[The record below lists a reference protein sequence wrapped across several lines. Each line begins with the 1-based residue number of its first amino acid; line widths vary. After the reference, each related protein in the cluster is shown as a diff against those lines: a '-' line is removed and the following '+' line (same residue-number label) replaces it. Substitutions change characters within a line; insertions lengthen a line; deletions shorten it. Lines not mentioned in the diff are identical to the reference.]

1 MDDPPGVAVVK
12 SVAKLVEEELHLI
25 GRHRLLVLTHVF
37 LEIVVNKLEN
47 QVQFLL

>member
-12 SVAKLVEEELHLI
+12 SVAKLVEEEFHLV

-37 LEIVVNKLEN
+37 LEIVVNQLEN
-47 QVQFLL
+47 QIQFLL